1 MVGLKQGEVLFPV
14 LLSLLLEDLEV
25 FLQDDPL
32 CGLSI
37 DVIVLFADDMILFG
51 DSHID
56 LQHRLDMLKSYCDRW
71 GLIVNTE
78 KTKVM
83 VFRKRGNTIPN
94 ELWHYGGSNLE
105 VVDNFNYLST
115 VCSYNGYF
123 KLNQEILVVKG
134 LKALMYV

>member
-71 GLIVNTE
+71 DLIVNTE

-83 VFRKRGNTIPN
+83 VFRKRGNKRPD
-94 ELWHYGGSNLE
+94 ELWGIKE
-105 VVDNFNYLST
+105 VL
-115 VCSYNGYF
+115 
-123 KLNQEILVVKG
+123 ILR
-134 LKALMYV
+134 L